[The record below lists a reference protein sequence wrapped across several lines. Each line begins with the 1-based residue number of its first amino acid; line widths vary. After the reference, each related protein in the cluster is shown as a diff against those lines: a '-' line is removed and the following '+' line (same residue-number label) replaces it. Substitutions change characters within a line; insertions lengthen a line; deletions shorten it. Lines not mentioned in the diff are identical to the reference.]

1 MTGAVHADGGLIVL
15 QLAHAGV
22 FANAK
27 LTGQTPLAVSQV
39 TGIAKSS
46 RRKMSNS
53 DIKEIAKAFAQAA
66 IRAKSA
72 GFDGVQIHS
81 AHGYLLSQFL
91 SPMFNHRKDEYGG
104 NIQNRARA
112 LMTVLKNIRKAVGDD
127 YPILVKMN
135 CQDFVEN
142 GLGLEDAVQV
152 GHMLAENGIDAV
164 ELSGG
169 AHHQQKIKPQPSGD
183 QIGR

>member
-1 MTGAVHADGGLIVL
+1 LIFTVSEISDALISGLREMTGAVHADGGLIVL

-27 LTGQTPLAVSQV
+27 LTGQTTLAVSQV

-46 RRKMSNS
+46 SREMSNS
-53 DIKEIAKAFAQAA
+53 DIQEIAKAFAQAA

-81 AHGYLLSQFL
+81 ANGYLLSQFL

-112 LMTVLKNIRKAVGDD
+112 LMTVR
-127 YPILVKMN
+127 
-135 CQDFVEN
+135 
-142 GLGLEDAVQV
+142 
-152 GHMLAENGIDAV
+152 
-164 ELSGG
+164 
-169 AHHQQKIKPQPSGD
+169 KIKKPIFKTKPASS
-183 QIGR
+183 RKRLMFR